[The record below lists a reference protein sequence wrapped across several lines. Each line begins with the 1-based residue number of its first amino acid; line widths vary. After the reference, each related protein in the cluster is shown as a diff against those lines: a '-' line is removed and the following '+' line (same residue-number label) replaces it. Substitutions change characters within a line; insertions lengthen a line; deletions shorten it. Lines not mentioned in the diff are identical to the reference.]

1 MNKKLLVEREE
12 TYRLDRDL
20 MNVIC
25 TFSLDENIHV
35 PDMLTRIRVLP
46 TIAVVGQKSKVER
59 VKMGSARLNVYVK
72 FLPDSGGVLE
82 NLKKLGKL
90 LKTVPGIKSV
100 KFVAVGGKEVTVNG
114 NPIVV

>member
-1 MNKKLLVEREE
+1 MTKRLLQEREE
-12 TYRLDRDL
+12 TYRLKRDL

-59 VKMGSARLNVYVK
+59 VKLGAARLNVYVK
-72 FLPDSGGVLE
+72 FLPEDGGVLD
-82 NLKKLGKL
+82 NLKKLGGL

-100 KFVAVGGKEVTVNG
+100 KFLSVGGKPVTVDG

>member
-1 MNKKLLVEREE
+1 MKSRILQENDEA
-12 TYRLDRDL
+12 YRLKRDL

-25 TFSLDENIHV
+25 TFNLDEKIHV

-59 VKMGSARLNVYVK
+59 VKLGSARLNVYVK
-72 FLPDSGGVLE
+72 FLPEDGGILD
-82 NLKKLGKL
+82 NLKRLGSL

-100 KFVAVGGKEVTVNG
+100 KFISVGGKPVTVGG
-114 NPIVV
+114 NPLVV